1 MFNGTRDVRSTI
13 DRKQHD
19 WSQLAEAPE
28 TNTLLADQKSYT
40 NPKVQELLKSVHIC
54 QSYRKNKSGTLFMAH
69 GVGWSE
75 SSANELGH
83 YGGHPRPQ
91 AADRGTPSRSGTRG

>member
-69 GVGWSE
+69 GVCV
-75 SSANELGH
+75 ALRRLNTRATVPRFIVFLLALG
-83 YGGHPRPQ
+83 
-91 AADRGTPSRSGTRG
+91 